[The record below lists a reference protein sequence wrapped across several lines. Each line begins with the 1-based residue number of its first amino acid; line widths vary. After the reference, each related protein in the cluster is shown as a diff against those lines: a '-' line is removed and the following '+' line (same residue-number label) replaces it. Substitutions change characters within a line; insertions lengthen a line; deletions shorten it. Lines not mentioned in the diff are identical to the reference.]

1 MRIHECILYR
11 DLSEEDSRL
20 LEDMAHLAEPHTI
33 CPELFYS
40 CVSRLLAQAATYGF
54 SGNLWQVFLT
64 HILVNHENG
73 YSKACEVTGP
83 TEGTINKVALHDIRI
98 FKELF
103 DYDFSA
109 LQEKY
114 DASAWDMVEKYEGN
128 AEESRT
134 YNTRVCK
141 RICDLA
147 KQFRGAASAEEM
159 KDLLTE
165 FYKEYGVGKFGLHKS
180 FRIVD
185 GEIVPI
191 TNITHVYFDDLVGYD
206 IQKAKLREN
215 TEDFLEGKNANN
227 VLLYGDAGT
236 GKSTCIKALANEYY
250 DRGLRIIEVYR
261 HQLKDLQG
269 VIEQIKHRHYKF
281 IIYMDDLSFEDFETE
296 YKYLKAVIEGGLER
310 RPDNL
315 LIYATSNRRHLVRET
330 VGDKSDFNTELHSS
344 DTVQEKLSLS
354 YRFGVSIY
362 FGRPAPKEFR
372 EIVRVLAERSGID
385 MDEQTLQ
392 QKANAWELSHGG
404 VSGRTAR
411 QFIDNLSARQE

>member
-1 MRIHECILYR
+1 MRISECILYR
-11 DLSEEDSRL
+11 DLRPEDRSL
-20 LEDMAHLAEPHTI
+20 LEDMERLSSPDVTDG
-33 CPELFYS
+33 ELFFS
-40 CVSRLLAQAATYGF
+40 CVGRLLSQAATYGF

-114 DASAWDMVEKYEGN
+114 DAEAWSLVEQYEGN

-180 FRIVD
+180 FRIVE

-215 TEDFLEGKNANN
+215 TEDFLMGKNANN